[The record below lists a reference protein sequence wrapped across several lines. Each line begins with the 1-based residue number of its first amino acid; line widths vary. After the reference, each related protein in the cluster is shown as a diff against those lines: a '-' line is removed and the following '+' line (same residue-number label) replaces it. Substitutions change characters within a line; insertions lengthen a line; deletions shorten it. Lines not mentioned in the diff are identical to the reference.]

1 MVEMTVLFKA
11 LAEGRR
17 LKIAALLVD
26 RTRSIDELAA
36 ATGLAPAVVARHV
49 GRLHDA
55 GLVEVVQRRPRVCY
69 RFSQQPLLDAL
80 QSLAQRPV
88 RPDMPRDA
96 AAYDQKVLG
105 DFLVDGRLK
114 AIPAQQK
121 KRDVVLRYLA
131 QQFEAGRTY
140 GEKEVSLRLAA
151 YHEDFATLRRALVDA
166 RLLDRKNG
174 RYWRVM
180 PLVHTGQGER

>member
-1 MVEMTVLFKA
+1 MVEMTTLFKA

-26 RTRSIDELAA
+26 RARSIDELAA
-36 ATGLAPAVVARHV
+36 ATGLSPAAVARHV

-55 GLVEVVQRRPRVCY
+55 GLVEVVQRRPRVSY

-80 QSLAQRPV
+80 QTAAQHPARPEV
-88 RPDMPRDA
+88 PQDT

-114 AIPAQQK
+114 AIPVQQK

-174 RYWRVM
+174 RYWRV
-180 PLVHTGQGER
+180 VSQAHNGGDNR

>member
-1 MVEMTVLFKA
+1 MIEMTTLFKA

-26 RTRSIDELAA
+26 HPRSIDELTA
-36 ATGLAPAVVARHV
+36 ATGLAPATVARHV
-49 GRLHDA
+49 ARLHDA
-55 GLVEVVQRRPRVCY
+55 GLVEIVQRRPRLTY

-80 QSLAQRPV
+80 QAAAQRPV
-88 RPDMPRDA
+88 LPDVPHDI

-114 AIPAQQK
+114 AIPVQQK
-121 KRDVVLRYLA
+121 KRDVILRYLA
-131 QQFEAGRTY
+131 QQFEACRTY
-140 GEKEVSLRLAA
+140 SEKEVSLRLAA

-174 RYWRVM
+174 QYWRVM
-180 PLVHTGQGER
+180 PQGHEGGDAQ

>member
-1 MVEMTVLFKA
+1 MVEMTTLFKA

-26 RTRSIDELAA
+26 RARSIDELAA
-36 ATGLAPAVVARHV
+36 ATGLDPAAVTRHV

-55 GLVEVVQRRPRVCY
+55 GLVEIVQRRPRVTY

-80 QSLAQRPV
+80 QSLAQRPA
-88 RPDMPRDA
+88 RPDMPQDA

-114 AIPAQQK
+114 AIPVQQK
-121 KRDVVLRYLA
+121 KREVILRYLA
-131 QQFEAGRTY
+131 QQFVPGRTY
-140 GEKEVSLRLAA
+140 TEKEVSLRLAA

-174 RYWRVM
+174 EYWSVM
-180 PLVHTGQGER
+180 PQLNSGQEG